1 MSVYFNKIDHK
12 LLASLKRVSLAMF
25 RKNFF
30 GIFHG
35 SISAKLTHEDFVIN
49 KKQAVFD
56 DLSLDNLIV
65 LNVCKDYRWNEAS
78 IDTAIH
84 AKIYKTHKN
93 AKFIAYAMPPYTVSY
108 SLQYNMLKPLDFFG
122 QEILGKEI
130 KILDPCDYQTWYER
144 ADEEITRNITLNH
157 QTFLIIRGYGIYAF
171 NRDLHSL
178 AKTIALIEN
187 TCKILH
193 LNTDLQ
199 GNHSQRLK

>member
-1 MSVYFNKIDHK
+1 MSVYFNKVDQK
-12 LLASLKRVSLAMF
+12 LLTSLKRVSLAMF

-35 SISAKLTHEDFVIN
+35 SISAKLNQEYFIIN

-56 DLSLDNLIV
+56 DLSLDNLIT

-78 IDTAIH
+78 IDAAIH
-84 AKIYKTHKN
+84 AKIYQTHKN

-108 SLQYNMLKPLDFFG
+108 SLKYNILKPLDYFG
-122 QEILGKEI
+122 QEILGREI
-130 KILDPCDYQTWYER
+130 KILDPGNYQTWYER
-144 ADEEITRNITLNH
+144 ADEEIAASIAQSN
-157 QTFLIIRGYGIYAF
+157 QTFLIIKGYGIYTLD
-171 NRDLHSL
+171 RDLYAL

-193 LNTDLQ
+193 LNADLANQ
-199 GNHSQRLK
+199 CKNFS